1 MTSRKTAPRVGCV
14 LVAILAI
21 SVAACGGDDGAA
33 PPAHP
38 RLECVGD
45 EKGFH
50 PPAFTDISGPGAAT
64 ADLALRAELERVVEV
79 LGIGSVEVF
88 SDTEY
93 GVSVDGRVVMVRRAT
108 ANPDGDWHVVDH
120 YYCSTDETGERLV
133 LAGSE

>member
-1 MTSRKTAPRVGCV
+1 MKDRRTASWIGC
-14 LVAILAI
+14 LLSILAM
-21 SVAACGGDDGAA
+21 SVSACGGDDTAP

-45 EKGFH
+45 EKGFN
-50 PPAFTDISGPGAAT
+50 PPAFTDNSGPGAAT
-64 ADLALRAELERVVEV
+64 ADTALRAELER
-79 LGIGSVEVF
+79 LVEVF
-88 SDTEY
+88 GTGNVEMFSVSEY